1 MRIDI
6 GNSMD
11 PVSSPGL
18 TPELMDSLDSK
29 IRHIHDLIAPKIN
42 NRDFGYA
49 ALNPLNPEELKNFQ
63 DFMDQFSNFSNV
75 LTIGIGGSALGSAT
89 LSRTLGL
96 PGHMVLDNI
105 DPSHISTTLSA
116 IDFKNTLVNIVSLSG
131 RTIETIS
138 NFFLVRDFMKK
149 QNIDWESNT
158 LVTTSSSGPLYEL
171 SKKHNLPLLPFPENI
186 PGRFSVLSPVGL
198 APFAI
203 LGGSIEE
210 LIKGARSGFNSLS
223 GSLYDSPAYAF
234 GAVTTE
240 LSNMGI
246 SANSVMPYSEN
257 LETFTEWFAQLW
269 SESLGKNSLGQIPT
283 RAMGATDQHSQLQ
296 LYRAGKRNLMVT
308 FIDILDHQT
317 SLSIPSIES
326 SDFNFLSNI
335 RIDSL
340 LKKELQTTEA
350 SLADVGCPSVRIELE
365 KISPFHIGE
374 LLHGC
379 MASCILSAEL
389 QEINGFDQPAVEW
402 GKRALNGMLTGDQ
415 GIESQATQS
424 KNQYW
429 IGE

>member
-11 PVSSPGL
+11 SVSSPGL
-18 TPELMDSLDSK
+18 TPDMLDSLDSK
-29 IRHIHDLIAPKIN
+29 VRHIHRLIAPKIN
-42 NRDFGYA
+42 NRDFGYT
-49 ALNPLNPEELKNFQ
+49 ALNPLNPDELKNFQ
-63 DFMDQFSNFSNV
+63 DFIDQFSNFSNV

-89 LSRTLGL
+89 LSRTLGIS
-96 PGHMVLDNI
+96 GHIVLDNI

-116 IDFKNTLVNIVSLSG
+116 IDFKDTLVNIVSLSG
-131 RTIETIS
+131 GTLETIS

-149 QNIDWESNT
+149 QNIDWESHT

-210 LIKGARSGFNSLS
+210 LIKGVRSGFNSLS
-223 GSLYDSPAYAF
+223 GSIYDSPAYAF

-317 SLSIPSIES
+317 SLSIPFIES
-326 SDFNFLSNI
+326 DDFNYLSNI

-350 SLADVGCPSVRIELE
+350 SLADVGCPSVRVELE
-365 KISPFHIGE
+365 QISPFCIGE

-402 GKRALNGMLTGDQ
+402 GKRALKGMLTGDQ

-429 IGE
+429 IGG